1 MKKLYL
7 TCNLLPWQKEFLEKM
22 KKGENIVFSNLPRRA
37 GQTFLKNYIKE
48 NYPKLYKKYYCFEPI
63 KDNGIKCNIIILDDK
78 IC

>member
-1 MKKLYL
+1 MKNKKIE
-7 TCNLLPWQKEFLEKM
+7 LLGWQKEFLEKM
-22 KKGENIVFSNLPRRA
+22 QKGENITFEFLPRRA

-48 NYPKLYKKYYCFEPI
+48 NHPELYKKYYSFEAI